1 MTRGSAGRWRTRMG
15 NRARSRSPPVGG
27 HLLFGER
34 DVESAKVVLASGRRR
49 YVNDRGADAGRSSV
63 GAAPRNDSD
72 LSRSRTGRS
81 GGIANL
87 RAALAAYRGDAGLPR
102 LSKGSRR

>member
-63 GAAPRNDSD
+63 GLHPEMTAIYRDRERVVPEGSP
-72 LSRSRTGRS
+72 TYGRPWRPTEATR
-81 GGIANL
+81 GC
-87 RAALAAYRGDAGLPR
+87 RAYRKA
-102 LSKGSRR
+102 